1 MALLATL
8 FTLSGCHFRSSYD
21 SYSSSYNSID
31 SSGRSRTDEYG
42 TYHYDRQGYRIY
54 TVCRSRSASPREQC
68 RSSAGYGRDVYGSRP
83 YDSSYGRYDDYY
95 SGGSRG
101 KVNVGSGRFEGNRY
115 EGMQNEESR
124 KIGKGTFRV
133 TGGGRDAALRCE
145 FPRGSQIVSN
155 IVWEKV
161 GDSRYGYNRYNSNSL
176 RGMRVRSLGSYGSE
190 LIVENFRDR
199 DSGVYRCVGTRSYDN
214 YGGRPSYGS
223 SSSYGSSYGRG
234 YDRTESVY
242 MEVQFYPEE
251 RGYTGGFNGR
261 DNYYPR
267 DDYYGGGYG
276 GYRSAAVSTSEDKI
290 VSKNDKSEESE
301 ERKDKN

>member
-1 MALLATL
+1 MISLT
-8 FTLSGCHFRSSYD
+8 GCHFSSSYD
-21 SYSSSYNSID
+21 SYSSSYNSLG
-31 SSGRSRTDEYG
+31 SSRSRTDEYG
-42 TYHYDRQGYRIY
+42 TYYYDRQGYRIY
-54 TVCRSRSASPREQC
+54 TVCRSRSALPRDQC
-68 RSSAGYGRDVYGSRP
+68 RYSGYGRDVYSSRP
-83 YDSSYGRYDDYY
+83 SYDSYGRYDDYY

-133 TGGGRDAALRCE
+133 FGGGRDAALRCE
-145 FPRGSQIVSN
+145 FPRGSHIVSN

-190 LIVENFRDR
+190 LIIENFRDR
-199 DSGVYRCVGTRSYDN
+199 DFGVYRCVGTRSYDN
-214 YGGRPSYGS
+214 YLGRP
-223 SSSYGSSYGRG
+223 SYGSSYGRG

-267 DDYYGGGYG
+267 DDYWSGYG
-276 GYRSAAVSTSEDKI
+276 GYRAAAVSTSEDKI
-290 VSKNDKSEESE
+290 VSKNVVRAVSE